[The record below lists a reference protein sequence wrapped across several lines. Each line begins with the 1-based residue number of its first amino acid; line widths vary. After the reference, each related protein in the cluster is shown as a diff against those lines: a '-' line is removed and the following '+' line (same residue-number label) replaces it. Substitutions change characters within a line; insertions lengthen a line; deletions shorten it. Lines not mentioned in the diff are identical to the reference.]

1 MWVLGGFWKPFP
13 DENWA
18 TLLSTCST
26 NDKKTTNKMSQKCL
40 KGTFEHLNKIS
51 IVQGNIKH

>member
-18 TLLSTCST
+18 ALLSTCLA
-26 NDKKTTNKMSQKCL
+26 NDKKKQTKCPKKCP
-40 KGTFEHLNKIS
+40 KGPLEHLNKIS
-51 IVQGNIKH
+51 IVQGNFKH